1 MGFPQPGR
9 VDVAAR
15 IVRLESVVGLVVQPA
30 VTQRRARVV
39 ALGGVVEH
47 DVEQHLEPGGVQ
59 GVDHGLELGDLPAR
73 VSGPHCGGVAG
84 VRGEVADGVVA
95 PVVGQAAIREKGLGH
110 ALVHREQ
117 LDRGHAEMSR
127 WAMAASWPSPAS

>member
-39 ALGGVVEH
+39 ALGDVIEH
-47 DVEQHLEPGGVQ
+47 NVEQHLEPDGVQ
-59 GVDHGLELGDLPAR
+59 GVDHCLELGDLPTR
-73 VSGPHCGGVAG
+73 VSG
-84 VRGEVADGVVA
+84 RT
-95 PVVGQAAIREKGLGH
+95 AAE
-110 ALVHREQ
+110 
-117 LDRGHAEMSR
+117 
-127 WAMAASWPSPAS
+127 